1 MVRKFLLIVFAML
14 VPLMSSSKIFKSS
27 KCSLRWCTFNIRLQ
41 NDTDEK
47 AGVGWSVRKDR
58 VANYIKANHIDVV
71 GMQEVLHPQLEDLL
85 ARLPEYDYVGVGR
98 TDGATKG
105 EYSPIF
111 FLRDKFEVLEK
122 GNFWLSETPDVPG
135 SKGWDA
141 ALERIASYAKLKDKA
156 TGKVFMAVNTH
167 FDHVGVVARRESA
180 KLIMRKIQEIVGK
193 RPAVVT
199 GDFNVTENDE
209 AYKTMIGQQTTD
221 KQRSTAEGKVNGQ
234 QTGKKSSKGK
244 STNCQIV
251 KLYDAYHMTSN
262 HTGPTYT
269 WHDYCHIPPSEAEK
283 IDFIFI
289 TPTIRVNHTHIEE
302 PNPEALLT
310 DHNPHWADLEF

>member
-1 MVRKFLLIVFAML
+1 MKKQLFLLLAILM
-14 VPLMSSSKIFKSS
+14 PLMSNCQIVKSS
-27 KCSLRWCTFNIRLQ
+27 NCSIRWGTFNIRLQ
-41 NDTDEK
+41 NDGDEK

-58 VANYIKANHIDVV
+58 VADYIKKNHIEVI

-85 ARLPEYDYVGVGR
+85 ERLPEYDYVGVGR

-105 EYSPIF
+105 EYSPVF
-111 FLRDKFEVLEK
+111 FLKDKFEVLEK

-156 TGKVFMAVNTH
+156 TGKIFMAVNTH

-180 KLIMRKIQEIVGK
+180 KLIMRKIQQIVGD

-199 GDFNVTENDE
+199 GDFNVTEDDE
-209 AYKTMIGQQTTD
+209 AYKTMVGQQT
-221 KQRSTAEGKVNGQ
+221 NG
-234 QTGKKSSKGK
+234 KSSNGE
-244 STNCQIV
+244 IV
-251 KLYDAYHMTSN
+251 KFYDAYHETPN
-262 HTGPTYT
+262 HTGTTYT
-269 WHDYCHIPPSEAEK
+269 WHEFCHIPPLKCEK

-289 TPTIRVNHTHIEE
+289 TPTIRVNHSHIEV
-302 PNPEALLT
+302 PNPAYMLS